1 MRSSAVIRAF
11 ASGLRDAARH
21 CKISELIARFQS
33 RSRSRVKWSFIAVT
47 RFSVRR
53 VNHVPVGMIMLQVG
67 NSSHDIDL
75 LPQQ

>member
-21 CKISELIARFQS
+21 CRISELIARFQS
-33 RSRSRVKWSFIAVT
+33 RSRSRVKWSSMIAVT

-53 VNHVPVGMIMLQVG
+53 VNHVTVGMIMHG
-67 NSSHDIDL
+67 NTSSHDIDI
-75 LPQQ
+75 Q

>member
-21 CKISELIARFQS
+21 CRISELIARFQS

-53 VNHVPVGMIMLQVG
+53 VNHVGMIMLQVG

>member
-21 CKISELIARFQS
+21 CRISELIARFQS
-33 RSRSRVKWSFIAVT
+33 RSRSRVKWSSMIAVT

-53 VNHVPVGMIMLQVG
+53 VNHWHVGMIMHG
-67 NSSHDIDL
+67 NTSSHDIDI
-75 LPQQ
+75 Q

>member
-21 CKISELIARFQS
+21 CRISELIARFQS
-33 RSRSRVKWSFIAVT
+33 RSRSRVKWSSMIAVT

-53 VNHVPVGMIMLQVG
+53 VNHVGMIMHG
-67 NSSHDIDL
+67 NTSSSHDIDI
-75 LPQQ
+75 Q

>member
-21 CKISELIARFQS
+21 CRISELIARFQS
-33 RSRSRVKWSFIAVT
+33 RSRSRVKWSSMIAVT

-53 VNHVPVGMIMLQVG
+53 VNHVGMIMHG
-67 NSSHDIDL
+67 NLNTSSHDIDL
-75 LPQQ
+75 Q